1 MCKEEA
7 STRLM
12 RAPSFLQAESII
24 SVSEEKRL
32 LSMTE
37 VPLDREA
44 KRIARKEC
52 DFEGGTTTSP

>member
-1 MCKEEA
+1 
-7 STRLM
+7 M